1 MKTLHWLVNHH
12 EAKKRSGSALTT
24 VVVIIA
30 SVTALAAV
38 IATIGSQRV
47 YTARLRANETR
58 ALAIAEAGANN
69 AYSVLATNWA
79 ARTNPAAFPPTPY
92 SDGMYAVR
100 VQPVS
105 NNYAIIT
112 STGTCGRAVQ
122 WVMLDAVNYTEGTQ
136 GTDDDAFNYAILCGG
151 TFTFR
156 GAGNISGG
164 DGRPRLHSNS
174 SLDIRGSCGV
184 NLDIQSSTKI
194 SIGNNITING
204 SVKAP
209 VLDYRPSKVTITGGA
224 TVGPV
229 PHVTIPDID
238 LTPYYNWALAHG
250 EVKNGFSLSGGTYN
264 ANGGIIWVNG
274 DVHISGHA
282 VVNGSI
288 IATGHIHISGQADI
302 NQTGFGFALASRD
315 GSIQYTSSGTTR
327 GLIYAKTGDFR
338 QTANGRIEGQLII
351 KGTIYKGGCSDVVV
365 FSKTVLTPPYGGD
378 QGDIVG
384 ISAWQR

>member
-1 MKTLHWLVNHH
+1 MQTPYWL
-12 EAKKRSGSALTT
+12 AKDRKARKRSGSALTT
-24 VVVIIA
+24 VIVIVA

-38 IATIGSQRV
+38 IAAISLQRA
-47 YTARLRANETR
+47 YTAKLRADEIR
-58 ALAIAEAGANN
+58 ALAIAEAGAND

-79 ARTNPAAFPPTPY
+79 ARTNPAAFPPTVY
-92 SDGMYAVR
+92 GDGMYAVR

-136 GTDDDAFNYAILCGG
+136 GTDEDAFNYAILCGS

-156 GAGNISGG
+156 GCGNISGG
-164 DGRPRLHSNS
+164 DGRPRLHSNAT
-174 SLDIRGSCGV
+174 LDIRGSAGV
-184 NLDIQSSTKI
+184 DLDIQSSTKI

-209 VLDYRPSKVTITGGA
+209 VLDYRPNKVTITGGA

-229 PHVTIPDID
+229 PLVTIPDID

-250 EVKNGFSLSGGTYN
+250 EVKDGFSLSGGTYN

-274 DVHISGHA
+274 NVQISGHA

-288 IATGHIHISGQADI
+288 IATKDIKISGQADI

-315 GSIQYTSSGTTR
+315 ASIDYTSSGTTR
-327 GLIYAKTGDFR
+327 GLIYAKTGNFK

-351 KGTIYKGGCSDVVV
+351 KGTIDKGGSSDVVV